1 MKARSFTFTSYHY
14 EPEEHRVSF
23 QYELLPESGQSRVFT
38 ERITLPPGEL
48 RSLPE
53 PVLSQILM
61 SLHLILGISYWKIY
75 CPLEIAHPY
84 SLTESQAVFWNTIY
98 TIGLG
103 EFYYKNQIDF
113 SQFTLFTGQIAAGTP
128 QRIAV
133 KQRALVG
140 IGGGKDSIVSA
151 EILKKARYPFTG
163 FVVQNAGQNV
173 TLDEMI
179 QKLQIGDIRI
189 IRALDPQ
196 IREITDGYNGHI
208 PISVVYAFLGIYAAL
223 LYDYS
228 SVIVS
233 NEESSNHG
241 NVEYL
246 GMVINHQ
253 WSKSGVFEEL
263 FQRYVHEHITP
274 DITYFSLLRPFSELK
289 ITQFFTGFPQ
299 YFPSFSSCN
308 RNFRMQNA
316 DRTHLNW
323 CGECPKCAFAYVM
336 LAAFLPKDTLF
347 QIFAK
352 DLFADEQLLDLYRE
366 LLGMKDTK
374 PFDCVGTPDEV
385 IVAFEMIR
393 ERGDFSESPVF
404 RMYDTEVAAF
414 RTDIAGLRKQV
425 LAYRDDRLIPP
436 TFKEFIQSV

>member
-1 MKARSFTFTSYHY
+1 M
-14 EPEEHRVSF
+14 V
-23 QYELLPESGQSRVFT
+23 LESSQSILFT
-38 ERITLPPGEL
+38 ERIILPESEA
-48 RSLPE
+48 RTLPE

-75 CPLEIAHPY
+75 CPLEIIHHY
-84 SLTESQAVFWNTIY
+84 TLTESQAVFWNTIY

-103 EFYYKNQIDF
+103 EFYFKNKIDF
-113 SQFTLFTGQIAAGTP
+113 SQFKLFTGQIAAGTP
-128 QRIAV
+128 HRIPV
-133 KQRALVG
+133 QQRALVG
-140 IGGGKDSIVSA
+140 IGGGKDSIVTA
-151 EILKKARYPFTG
+151 EILKKAEYPFTG
-163 FVVQNAGQNV
+163 FVVQNTGQNV

-189 IRALDPQ
+189 VRALDPQ
-196 IREITDGYNGHI
+196 VREITDGYNGHI
-208 PISVVYAFLGIYAAL
+208 PISAIYAFLGIFAAL

-241 NVEYL
+241 NVEYM

-253 WSKSGVFEEL
+253 WSKSSIFEEL
-263 FQRYVHEHITP
+263 FQRYIHDHITS

-289 ITQFFTGFPQ
+289 ITQFFTGFPK
-299 YFPSFSSCN
+299 YFSSFSSCN
-308 RNFRMQNA
+308 RNFRMQDA

-336 LAAFLPKDTLF
+336 LAAFLPKDALF

-352 DLFADEQLLDLYRE
+352 NLFDDEQLLDLYRE
-366 LLGMKDTK
+366 LLGIKDIK

-393 ERGDFSESPVF
+393 ERGEYSDSPVF
-404 RMYDTEVAAF
+404 RMYDTEVASLQK
-414 RTDIAGLRKQV
+414 DINGLRRQV
-425 LAYRDDRLIPP
+425 FMYRDDRLIPP
-436 TFKEFIQSV
+436 IFKQFIHSL

>member
-1 MKARSFTFTSYHY
+1 MKACTFTFTSYQY

-23 QYELLPESGQSRVFT
+23 MYELQSELGQKWVFI
-38 ERITLPPGEL
+38 ERITLPGGQA
-48 RSLPE
+48 RALPE
-53 PVLSQILM
+53 PILTQILM

-75 CPLEIAHPY
+75 CPFEIIHPY
-84 SLTESQAVFWNTIY
+84 TLTESQAMFWNTIY

-113 SQFTLFTGQIAAGTP
+113 THFKLFTGQTAASTP
-128 QRIAV
+128 QHITSQ
-133 KQRALVG
+133 QRALVG
-140 IGGGKDSIVSA
+140 VGGGKDSIVSV
-151 EILKKARYPFTG
+151 EILKSAGYPFTG

-179 QKLQIGDIRI
+179 QKLEIGDIRI
-189 IRALDPQ
+189 VRTLDSQ
-196 IREITDGYNGHI
+196 IKEIPDGYNGHI
-208 PISVVYAFLGIYAAL
+208 PISAIYAFLGIFAAL

-233 NEESSNHG
+233 NEESSNQG
-241 NVEYL
+241 NIDYL
-246 GMVINHQ
+246 GMKINHQ
-253 WSKSGVFEEL
+253 WSKSSVFEEL

-289 ITQFFTGFPQ
+289 ITQFFTGFPK
-299 YFPSFSSCN
+299 YFSSFSSCN
-308 RNFRMQNA
+308 RNFRMQNT
-316 DRTHLNW
+316 DQTHLNW

-352 DLFADEQLLDLYRE
+352 DLFADVRLLDLYRE
-366 LLGMKDTK
+366 LLGIKDTK

-393 ERGDFSESPVF
+393 QRGEFSDSPVF
-404 RMYDTEVAAF
+404 RMYDEEVASL
-414 RTDIAGLRKQV
+414 RKDLSELRKQV
-425 LAYRDDRLIPP
+425 FAYRGDRLIPP
-436 TFKEFIQSV
+436 AFKEFIRSV